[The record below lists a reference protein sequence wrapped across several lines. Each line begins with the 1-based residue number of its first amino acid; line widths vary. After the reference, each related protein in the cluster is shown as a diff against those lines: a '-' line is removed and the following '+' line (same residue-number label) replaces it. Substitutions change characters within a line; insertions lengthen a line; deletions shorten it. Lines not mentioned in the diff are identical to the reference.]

1 MDGYF
6 YAVLVVGI
14 ISTLCCVV
22 AGIRR
27 FGPNDITI
35 LSVVAVEAALLVYT
49 VASIIG
55 AVAGR
60 GPAGPA
66 WEFWGYVLTALIVP
80 VAAVYWSLMERT
92 FWSNFVLAAPGFVCI
107 VLMARMNQIWY

>member
-6 YAVLVVGI
+6 YAVLIVGTL
-14 ISTLCCVV
+14 STASCVI
-22 AGIRR
+22 AAIRR
-27 FGPNDITI
+27 YGPNDITI
-35 LSVVAVEAALLVYT
+35 LSVAAVELALAVYAA
-49 VASIIG
+49 ASAVG

-66 WEFWGYVLTALIVP
+66 WEFWGYVLTALTVP

-92 FWSNFVLAAPGFVCI
+92 FWSNFVLAAPGLVSI